1 MGSPMRYS
9 LEWSQAAWCD
19 ALVVVS
25 LAAMV
30 IVTAALVI
38 QRYLHGAAWRR
49 GLWQAAFA
57 TLALM
62 VVAEVTGLAA
72 AATHWLRSAAPVAT
86 TAQVSAPADVQPRA
100 AADAVYDGA
109 FVNEAMEPAA
119 VPAIEPTAPAELIE
133 IAPAFSPETTAINES
148 IETATAPW
156 PWIEIGVG
164 LYLAVVIGLLL
175 HLAWGALRLWQFRRR
190 LVWIS
195 LPAEEQA
202 WLNQRLGC
210 CPPLAV
216 HNAISSPL
224 AFGLVRP
231 AVVVPVD
238 FFERFSLIERRV
250 MLAHEVAHVAGSDP
264 LWRLLAEVVSRLLWF
279 HPAVWIARGHLV
291 TATEQAADEASLLV
305 EDGPDVLA
313 QCLVDLGRRLQPGH
327 GLGWLGIAA
336 GFRSA
341 LGRRVER
348 LLDLDAR
355 DYQPPAAWR
364 RPLLVLASTMAV
376 LAVIFGTT
384 WARSSTPLNS
394 GEKSMNAWERSWRH
408 SLAGLALVTFGG
420 TAATADDANRP
431 QQPLAVALNF
441 DDERER
447 EGDGPPRPERPRDGD
462 GPRREGPRD
471 GDGPRRPGPP
481 REGDRPRPDGP
492 SREGARPDGPPREG
506 ERPRPDGPPRE
517 GARPDGPRREGEGPG
532 PRGPQGEVHRRI
544 QHILQAAA
552 NLDAAGMSDQAAALR
567 TQARRLAQE
576 SGVGPGDR
584 PRPDGPPR
592 EGDRPRPEGPPREG
606 DRPRADGPPREGDRP
621 RPDGPPREGDRPR
634 PDGPREGGPGSPDEL
649 RALIRELRGQVENL
663 RREVGELRG
672 KLKEGE

>member
-9 LEWSQAAWCD
+9 LEWSQTAWCD

-25 LAAMV
+25 LAALA

-38 QRYLHGAAWRR
+38 QRYLRGAAWRR

-57 TLALM
+57 TLALII
-62 VVAEVTGLAA
+62 VAEVTGLAA
-72 AATHWLRSAAPVAT
+72 VATHWLRSAFPAATASLAP
-86 TAQVSAPADVQPRA
+86 APADVQLQAAVDTVHDGMFADDAMELA
-100 AADAVYDGA
+100 AA
-109 FVNEAMEPAA
+109 PALKS
-119 VPAIEPTAPAELIE
+119 IAPAEPIE
-133 IAPAFSPETTAINES
+133 IAPDFGPESTAISEP
-148 IETATAPW
+148 IEPASKPR
-156 PWIEIGVG
+156 PWIELGVG
-164 LYLAVVIGLLL
+164 LYLAIVAGLLL
-175 HLAWGALRLWQFRRR
+175 HLAWGALALWQFRRR
-190 LVWIS
+190 LVWIE

-202 WLNQRLGC
+202 WLIQRLGC

-216 HNAISSPL
+216 HNAITSPL

-238 FFERFSLIERRV
+238 FFERFSLIQRRV
-250 MLAHEVAHVAGSDP
+250 MLAHEVAHVAGHDP
-264 LWRLLAEVVSRLLWF
+264 LWRFLAEVVARLLWF
-279 HPAVWIARGHLV
+279 HPAVWIARANLV

-305 EDGPDVLA
+305 ENGPDVLA
-313 QCLVDLGRRLQPGH
+313 QCLVDLGRRLQVGH

-341 LGRRVER
+341 LGRRIER
-348 LLDLDAR
+348 LLDLDGR
-355 DYQPPAAWR
+355 VYQPSAAWR
-364 RPLLVLASTMAV
+364 RSLLVLASTVAV
-376 LAVIFGTT
+376 SAVIFGTT
-384 WARSSTPLNS
+384 WARSSTPVNS

-408 SLAGLALVTFGG
+408 SLAGLALMTFGG

-441 DDERER
+441 DGERER
-447 EGDGPPRPERPRDGD
+447 DGDGPPRTDRPRDGD

-481 REGDRPRPDGP
+481 REG
-492 SREGARPDGPPREG
+492 
-506 ERPRPDGPPRE
+506 ERPRPDGPPRD

-552 NLDAAGMSDQAAALR
+552 NLDAAGMPDQAAALR

-592 EGDRPRPEGPPREG
+592 EGDRPRTDGPPREG

-621 RPDGPPREGDRPR
+621 RPDGPPREGGPR

-649 RALIRELRGQVENL
+649 RALIRELRGQVESL